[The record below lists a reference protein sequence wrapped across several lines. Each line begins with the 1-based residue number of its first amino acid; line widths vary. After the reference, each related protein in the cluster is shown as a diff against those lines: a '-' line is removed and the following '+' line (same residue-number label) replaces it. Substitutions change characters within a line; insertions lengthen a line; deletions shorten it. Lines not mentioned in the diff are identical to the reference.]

1 MNTTNPASSHASPAK
16 SPQRAVRGSQQARHL
31 QLDQASPEARKKA
44 AVVLEVLAGLRTP
57 LQAAQA
63 MSVSLPGYYHVE
75 LRALQGLMRGCESTH
90 KGRQKD
96 ANRELTDLHQQCRKL
111 AAEVQRY
118 QALARATQR
127 TIGLA
132 PPPPAPKK
140 HAPGKRPRK
149 PVVRALQALALIK
162 GPVEA
167 PAVPVAPVTAG

>member
-1 MNTTNPASSHASPAK
+1 MNTANPAPPHASSAK
-16 SPQRAVRGSQQARHL
+16 TRPRAVRGSHQARQL
-31 QLDQASPEARKKA
+31 QLEQVSPEARKKA

-57 LQAAQA
+57 LQAAEA
-63 MSVSLPGYYHVE
+63 LGMALPSYYHVE
-75 LRALQGLMRGCESTH
+75 LRALQGLMRGCEPTH

-96 ANRELTDLHQQCRKL
+96 ANHELAEVRQQCRKL

-132 PPPPAPKK
+132 PPPSPPKK

-149 PVVRALQALALIK
+149 PVVRA
-162 GPVEA
+162 VRRWR
-167 PAVPVAPVTAG
+167 

>member
-1 MNTTNPASSHASPAK
+1 MNTSHTASSAKRSP
-16 SPQRAVRGSQQARHL
+16 RGSNQARLL

-75 LRALQGLMRGCESTH
+75 LRALQGLMRGCEPTH

-96 ANRELTDLHQQCRKL
+96 ANRELTDLRQQCRKL

-162 GPVEA
+162 GPAEAAAPVE
-167 PAVPVAPVTAG
+167 PVTAG